1 MHLKFRQSILS
12 LIPSLAV
19 ISFLFASCSSEN
31 YEEIVTVSIKDGVL
45 GDPVDIDV
53 PSDLFRSSSDMSPFK
68 TSSSSIASGKSSDSK
83 TDSSDSSVKPVSSS
97 SIDVP
102 KSSASQ
108 ASSSSQKTET
118 PASALPPAGFY
129 SAFTLTAP
137 TPKNGGVIRC
147 TYDGSE
153 PTSATAQASNK
164 NISSTTAVRCY
175 EFIGNDIVAK
185 ETQTYF
191 INETIS
197 MPVVAISVAPEYF
210 NGYVAAPKCSPDP
223 CYSAKFWEDVEYPVH
238 VEYFANGSRSTQ
250 KDFEI
255 DAGISIMG
263 GWSRN
268 QIKKSVSIA
277 MRKEYQEGRLKY
289 PLFDTHPEKKKFK
302 AFNLRN
308 NGNRF
313 WTDYFGDPMLVSLM
327 EGTEVDYQRSR
338 QVVVFYNGEYFG
350 IHDMRERLNRSFAE
364 TNYGVD
370 SKSINVVKNC
380 SNGDEGYQ
388 NGWCPSGTNGASAN
402 EFAQLVNTI
411 TSGNFEGENNQQYEE
426 VKKKLNISSF
436 AQYMIAEMYIHNG
449 DWPNNNIRFW
459 GSPANGQPFKAMIFD
474 VDHGYGFSPGITG
487 FDTESQNMFQWV
499 LGSATMD
506 NNNGGNQGGN
516 QGGIGGIG
524 GFGGGMGGWGMGS
537 TTTLGNMLKK
547 LLANPDFKRL
557 FINQSCILLNSYLT
571 YEKVQAAVQ
580 NMLATIPSSE
590 QSRDEQRWPRNQSSF
605 TWAPS
610 GSDLLRFAQNRTETT
625 RQELANYFGLSGEVS
640 VTLSASG
647 NGKIYVDEM
656 ALPST
661 TYQGKFLAGNP
672 LKLTAVAVSGGVFTG
687 WSDGSTENP
696 RLVEPSAGMTLTA
709 QFK

>member
-137 TPKNGGVIRC
+137 TPKNGGVFRC

-277 MRKEYQEGRLKY
+277 MRKEYQDGRLKY
-289 PLFDTHPEKKKFK
+289 PLFDTRPEKKKFK

-313 WTDYFGDPMLVSLM
+313 VSDYIEDPMAVSLL
-327 EGTEVDYQRSR
+327 EGTHVDYQRSR
-338 QVVVFYNGEYFG
+338 QVVVFYNGVYYG
-350 IHDMRERLNRSFAE
+350 IHDMREKLNEHFVE
-364 TNYGVD
+364 TNYGID
-370 SKSINVVKNC
+370 SKGVDVIKHTNTDISA
-380 SNGDEGYQ
+380 SGGTSEGYISML
-388 NGWCPSGTNGASAN
+388 NYAVNNDLTIDANYTTLGTMLDIASY
-402 EFAQLVNTI
+402 VD
-411 TSGNFEGENNQQYEE
+411 
-426 VKKKLNISSF
+426 
-436 AQYMIAEMYIHNG
+436 YMAAEIYYHNG
-449 DWPNNNIRFW
+449 DWPNNNLRAW
-459 GSPANGQPFKAMIFD
+459 HSVEQPWKFMAFD
-474 VDHGYGFSPGITG
+474 IDHGFDWTWNVSGFGQSTNIFTWIKNGGTTSGSCYKSSNSLCFHNLYNNIIKNENFRRTFINRAAVLYNSFVNSAKVETAVDKMVSTMPISDITRDMNKFPRAQLWYTNSCNNG
-487 FDTESQNMFQWV
+487 FEYTGSCLKTWSRSRDSKVIQEFQNEFGLESLVKMTI
-499 LGSATMD
+499 SATGLGTVLLD
-506 NNNGGNQGGN
+506 DIALPSQSYTGNFFNGHP
-516 QGGIGGIG
+516 
-524 GFGGGMGGWGMGS
+524 M
-537 TTTLGNMLKK
+537 K
-547 LLANPDFKRL
+547 L
-557 FINQSCILLNSYLT
+557 T
-571 YEKVQAAVQ
+571 
-580 NMLATIPSSE
+580 
-590 QSRDEQRWPRNQSSF
+590 
-605 TWAPS
+605 
-610 GSDLLRFAQNRTETT
+610 
-625 RQELANYFGLSGEVS
+625 
-640 VTLSASG
+640 ASG
-647 NGKIYVDEM
+647 NVGIFVE
-656 ALPST
+656 
-661 TYQGKFLAGNP
+661 
-672 LKLTAVAVSGGVFTG
+672 
-687 WSDGSTENP
+687 WEDGSTQNP
-696 RLVEPSAGMTLTA
+696 RFVYASAGATYTA
-709 QFK
+709 KFK

>member
-1 MHLKFRQSILS
+1 MHSKFRQSILS

-53 PSDLFRSSSDMSPFK
+53 PSDLFRSSSDMSLFK

-137 TPKNGGVIRC
+137 TPKNGGVFRC

-164 NISSTTAVRCY
+164 NISSTTAIRCY

-238 VEYFANGSRSTQ
+238 VEYFANGSRSPQ

-277 MRKEYQEGRLKY
+277 MRKEYQDGRLKY
-289 PLFDTHPEKKKFK
+289 PLFDTRPEKKKFK

-313 WTDYFGDPMLVSLM
+313 VSDYIEDPMAVSLL
-327 EGTEVDYQRSR
+327 EGTHVDYQRSR
-338 QVVVFYNGEYFG
+338 QVVVFYNGVYYG
-350 IHDMRERLNRSFAE
+350 IHDMREKLNEHFVE
-364 TNYGVD
+364 TNYGID
-370 SKSINVVKNC
+370 SKGVDVIKHTNTDISA
-380 SNGDEGYQ
+380 SGGTSEGYISML
-388 NGWCPSGTNGASAN
+388 NYAVNNDLTIDANYITLGTMLDIASY
-402 EFAQLVNTI
+402 VD
-411 TSGNFEGENNQQYEE
+411 
-426 VKKKLNISSF
+426 
-436 AQYMIAEMYIHNG
+436 YMAAEIYYHNG
-449 DWPNNNIRFW
+449 DWPNNNLRAW
-459 GSPANGQPFKAMIFD
+459 HSVEQPWKFMAFD
-474 VDHGYGFSPGITG
+474 IDHGFDWTWNVSGFGQSTNIFTWIKNGGTTSGSCYKSSNSLCFHNLYNNIIKNENFRRTFINRAAVLYNSFVNSAKVETAVDKMVSTMPISDITRDMNKFPRAQLWYTNSCNNG
-487 FDTESQNMFQWV
+487 FEYTGSCLKTWSRSRDSKVIQEFQNEFGLESLVKMTI
-499 LGSATMD
+499 SATGLGTVLLD
-506 NNNGGNQGGN
+506 DIALPSQSYTGNFFNGHP
-516 QGGIGGIG
+516 
-524 GFGGGMGGWGMGS
+524 M
-537 TTTLGNMLKK
+537 K
-547 LLANPDFKRL
+547 L
-557 FINQSCILLNSYLT
+557 T
-571 YEKVQAAVQ
+571 
-580 NMLATIPSSE
+580 
-590 QSRDEQRWPRNQSSF
+590 
-605 TWAPS
+605 
-610 GSDLLRFAQNRTETT
+610 
-625 RQELANYFGLSGEVS
+625 
-640 VTLSASG
+640 ASG
-647 NGKIYVDEM
+647 NGGIFVE
-656 ALPST
+656 
-661 TYQGKFLAGNP
+661 
-672 LKLTAVAVSGGVFTG
+672 
-687 WSDGSTENP
+687 WEDGSTQNP
-696 RLVEPSAGMTLTA
+696 RFVYASAGATYTA
-709 QFK
+709 KFK

>member
-238 VEYFANGSRSTQ
+238 VEYFANGTRSTQ

-289 PLFDTHPEKKKFK
+289 PLFDTRPEKKKFK

-313 WTDYFGDPMLVSLM
+313 VSDYIEDPMAVSLL
-327 EGTEVDYQRSR
+327 EGTHVDYQRSR
-338 QVVVFYNGEYFG
+338 QVVVFYNGVYYG
-350 IHDMRERLNRSFAE
+350 IHDMREKLNEHFVE
-364 TNYGVD
+364 TNYGID
-370 SKSINVVKNC
+370 SKGVDVIKHTNTDISA
-380 SNGDEGYQ
+380 SGGTSEGYISML
-388 NGWCPSGTNGASAN
+388 NYAVNNDLTIDANYITLGTMLDIASY
-402 EFAQLVNTI
+402 VD
-411 TSGNFEGENNQQYEE
+411 
-426 VKKKLNISSF
+426 
-436 AQYMIAEMYIHNG
+436 YMAAEIYYHNG
-449 DWPNNNIRFW
+449 DWPNNNLRAW
-459 GSPANGQPFKAMIFD
+459 HSVEQPWKFMAFD
-474 VDHGYGFSPGITG
+474 IDHGFDWTWNVSGFGQSTNIFTWIKNGGTTSGSCYKSSNSLCFHNLYNNIIKNENFRRTFINRAAVLYNSFVNSAKVETAVDKMVSTMPISDITRDMNKFPRAQLWYTNSCNNG
-487 FDTESQNMFQWV
+487 FEYTGSCLKTWSRSRDSKVIQEFQNEFGLESLV
-499 LGSATMD
+499 KTTISATGLGTVLLD
-506 NNNGGNQGGN
+506 DIALPSQSYTGNFFNGHP
-516 QGGIGGIG
+516 
-524 GFGGGMGGWGMGS
+524 M
-537 TTTLGNMLKK
+537 K
-547 LLANPDFKRL
+547 L
-557 FINQSCILLNSYLT
+557 T
-571 YEKVQAAVQ
+571 
-580 NMLATIPSSE
+580 
-590 QSRDEQRWPRNQSSF
+590 
-605 TWAPS
+605 
-610 GSDLLRFAQNRTETT
+610 
-625 RQELANYFGLSGEVS
+625 
-640 VTLSASG
+640 ASG
-647 NGKIYVDEM
+647 NGGIFVE
-656 ALPST
+656 
-661 TYQGKFLAGNP
+661 
-672 LKLTAVAVSGGVFTG
+672 
-687 WSDGSTENP
+687 WEDGSTQNP
-696 RLVEPSAGMTLTA
+696 RFVYASAGATYTA
-709 QFK
+709 KFK

>member
-137 TPKNGGVIRC
+137 TPKNGGVFRC

-277 MRKEYQEGRLKY
+277 MRKEYQDGRLKY
-289 PLFDTHPEKKKFK
+289 PLFDTRPEKKKFK

-313 WTDYFGDPMLVSLM
+313 VSDYIEDPMAVSLL
-327 EGTEVDYQRSR
+327 EGTHVDYQRSR
-338 QVVVFYNGEYFG
+338 QVVVFYNGVYYG
-350 IHDMRERLNRSFAE
+350 IHDMREKLNEHFVE
-364 TNYGVD
+364 TNYGID
-370 SKSINVVKNC
+370 SKGVDVIKHTNTDISA
-380 SNGDEGYQ
+380 SGGTSEGYISML
-388 NGWCPSGTNGASAN
+388 NYAVNNDLTIDANYITLGTMLDIASY
-402 EFAQLVNTI
+402 VD
-411 TSGNFEGENNQQYEE
+411 
-426 VKKKLNISSF
+426 
-436 AQYMIAEMYIHNG
+436 YMAAEIYYHNG
-449 DWPNNNIRFW
+449 DWPNNNLRAW
-459 GSPANGQPFKAMIFD
+459 HSVEQPWKFMAFD
-474 VDHGYGFSPGITG
+474 IDHGFDWTWNVSGFGQSTNIFTWIKNGGTTSGSCYKSSNSLCFHNLYNNIIKNENFRRTFINRAAVLYNSFVNSAKVETAVDKMVSTMPISDITRDMNKFPRAQLWYTNSCNNG
-487 FDTESQNMFQWV
+487 FEYTGSCLKTWSRSRDSKVIQEFQNEFGLESLVKMTI
-499 LGSATMD
+499 SATGLGTVLLD
-506 NNNGGNQGGN
+506 DIALPSQSYTGNFFNGHP
-516 QGGIGGIG
+516 
-524 GFGGGMGGWGMGS
+524 M
-537 TTTLGNMLKK
+537 K
-547 LLANPDFKRL
+547 L
-557 FINQSCILLNSYLT
+557 T
-571 YEKVQAAVQ
+571 
-580 NMLATIPSSE
+580 
-590 QSRDEQRWPRNQSSF
+590 
-605 TWAPS
+605 
-610 GSDLLRFAQNRTETT
+610 
-625 RQELANYFGLSGEVS
+625 
-640 VTLSASG
+640 ASG
-647 NGKIYVDEM
+647 NGGIFVE
-656 ALPST
+656 
-661 TYQGKFLAGNP
+661 
-672 LKLTAVAVSGGVFTG
+672 
-687 WSDGSTENP
+687 WEDGSTQNP
-696 RLVEPSAGMTLTA
+696 RFVYASAGATYTA
-709 QFK
+709 KFK

>member
-289 PLFDTHPEKKKFK
+289 PLFDTRPEKKKFK

-313 WTDYFGDPMLVSLM
+313 VSDYIEDPMAVSLL
-327 EGTEVDYQRSR
+327 EGTHVDYQRSR
-338 QVVVFYNGEYFG
+338 QVVVFYNGVYYG
-350 IHDMRERLNRSFAE
+350 IHDMREKLNEHFVE
-364 TNYGVD
+364 TNYGID
-370 SKSINVVKNC
+370 SKGVDVIKHTNTDISA
-380 SNGDEGYQ
+380 SGGTSEGYISML
-388 NGWCPSGTNGASAN
+388 NYAVNNDLTIDANYITLGTMLDIASY
-402 EFAQLVNTI
+402 VD
-411 TSGNFEGENNQQYEE
+411 
-426 VKKKLNISSF
+426 
-436 AQYMIAEMYIHNG
+436 YMAAEIYYHNG
-449 DWPNNNIRFW
+449 DWPNNNLRAW
-459 GSPANGQPFKAMIFD
+459 HSVEQPWKFMAFD
-474 VDHGYGFSPGITG
+474 IDHGFDWTWNVSGFGQSTNIFTWIKNGGTTSGSCYKSSNSLCFHNLYNNIIKNENFRRTFINRAAVLYNSFVNSAKVETAVDKMVSTMPISDITRDMNKFPRAQLWYTNSCNNG
-487 FDTESQNMFQWV
+487 FEYTGSCLKTWSRSRDSKVIQEFQNEFGLESLVKMTI
-499 LGSATMD
+499 SATGLGTVLLD
-506 NNNGGNQGGN
+506 DIALPSQSYTGNFFNGHP
-516 QGGIGGIG
+516 
-524 GFGGGMGGWGMGS
+524 M
-537 TTTLGNMLKK
+537 K
-547 LLANPDFKRL
+547 L
-557 FINQSCILLNSYLT
+557 T
-571 YEKVQAAVQ
+571 
-580 NMLATIPSSE
+580 
-590 QSRDEQRWPRNQSSF
+590 
-605 TWAPS
+605 
-610 GSDLLRFAQNRTETT
+610 
-625 RQELANYFGLSGEVS
+625 
-640 VTLSASG
+640 ASG
-647 NGKIYVDEM
+647 NGGIFVE
-656 ALPST
+656 
-661 TYQGKFLAGNP
+661 
-672 LKLTAVAVSGGVFTG
+672 
-687 WSDGSTENP
+687 WEDGSTQNP
-696 RLVEPSAGMTLTA
+696 RFVYASAE
-709 QFK
+709 

>member
-53 PSDLFRSSSDMSPFK
+53 PSDLFRSSSDMSLFK

-137 TPKNGGVIRC
+137 TPKNGGVFRC

-277 MRKEYQEGRLKY
+277 MRKEYQDGRLKY
-289 PLFDTHPEKKKFK
+289 PLFDTRPEKKKFK

-313 WTDYFGDPMLVSLM
+313 VSDYIEDPMAVSLL
-327 EGTEVDYQRSR
+327 EGTHVDYQRSR
-338 QVVVFYNGEYFG
+338 QVVVFYNGVYYG
-350 IHDMRERLNRSFAE
+350 IHDMREKLNEHFVE
-364 TNYGVD
+364 TNYGID
-370 SKSINVVKNC
+370 SKGVDVIKHTNTDISA
-380 SNGDEGYQ
+380 SGGTSEGYISML
-388 NGWCPSGTNGASAN
+388 NYAVNNDLTIDANYITLGTMLDIASY
-402 EFAQLVNTI
+402 VD
-411 TSGNFEGENNQQYEE
+411 
-426 VKKKLNISSF
+426 
-436 AQYMIAEMYIHNG
+436 YMAAEIYYHNG
-449 DWPNNNIRFW
+449 DWPNNNLRAW
-459 GSPANGQPFKAMIFD
+459 HSVEQPWKFMAFD
-474 VDHGYGFSPGITG
+474 IDHGFDWTWNVSGFGQSTNIFTWIKNGGTTSGSCYKSSNSLCFHNLYNNIIKNENFRRTFINRAAVLYNSFVNSAKVETAVDKMVSTMPISDITRDMNKFPRAQLWYTNSCNNG
-487 FDTESQNMFQWV
+487 FEYTGSCLKTWSRSRDSKVIQEFQNEFGLESLVKMTI
-499 LGSATMD
+499 SATGLGTVLLD
-506 NNNGGNQGGN
+506 DIALPSQSYTGNFFNGHP
-516 QGGIGGIG
+516 
-524 GFGGGMGGWGMGS
+524 M
-537 TTTLGNMLKK
+537 K
-547 LLANPDFKRL
+547 L
-557 FINQSCILLNSYLT
+557 T
-571 YEKVQAAVQ
+571 
-580 NMLATIPSSE
+580 
-590 QSRDEQRWPRNQSSF
+590 
-605 TWAPS
+605 
-610 GSDLLRFAQNRTETT
+610 
-625 RQELANYFGLSGEVS
+625 
-640 VTLSASG
+640 ASG
-647 NGKIYVDEM
+647 NGGIFVE
-656 ALPST
+656 
-661 TYQGKFLAGNP
+661 
-672 LKLTAVAVSGGVFTG
+672 
-687 WSDGSTENP
+687 WEDGSTQNP
-696 RLVEPSAGMTLTA
+696 RFVYASAGATYTA
-709 QFK
+709 KFK

>member
-289 PLFDTHPEKKKFK
+289 PLFDTRPEKKKFK

-313 WTDYFGDPMLVSLM
+313 VSDYIEDPMAVSLL
-327 EGTEVDYQRSR
+327 EGTHVDYQRSR
-338 QVVVFYNGEYFG
+338 QVVVFYNGVYYG
-350 IHDMRERLNRSFAE
+350 IHDMREKLNEHFVE
-364 TNYGVD
+364 TNYGID
-370 SKSINVVKNC
+370 SKGVDVIKHTNTDISA
-380 SNGDEGYQ
+380 SGGTSEGYISML
-388 NGWCPSGTNGASAN
+388 NYAVNNDLTIDANYITLGTMLDIASY
-402 EFAQLVNTI
+402 VD
-411 TSGNFEGENNQQYEE
+411 
-426 VKKKLNISSF
+426 
-436 AQYMIAEMYIHNG
+436 YMAAEIYYHNG
-449 DWPNNNIRFW
+449 DWPNNNLRAW
-459 GSPANGQPFKAMIFD
+459 HSVEQPWKFMAFD
-474 VDHGYGFSPGITG
+474 IDHGFDWTWNVSGFGQSTNIFTWIKNGGTTSGSCYKSSNSLCFHNLYNNIIKNENFRRTFINRAAVLYNSFVNSAKVETAVDKMVSTMPISDITRDMNKFPRAQLWYTNSCNNG
-487 FDTESQNMFQWV
+487 FEYTGSCLKTWSRSRDSKVIQEFQNEFGLESLVKMTI
-499 LGSATMD
+499 SATGLGTVLLD
-506 NNNGGNQGGN
+506 DIALPSQSYTGNFFNGHP
-516 QGGIGGIG
+516 
-524 GFGGGMGGWGMGS
+524 M
-537 TTTLGNMLKK
+537 K
-547 LLANPDFKRL
+547 L
-557 FINQSCILLNSYLT
+557 T
-571 YEKVQAAVQ
+571 
-580 NMLATIPSSE
+580 
-590 QSRDEQRWPRNQSSF
+590 
-605 TWAPS
+605 
-610 GSDLLRFAQNRTETT
+610 
-625 RQELANYFGLSGEVS
+625 
-640 VTLSASG
+640 ASG
-647 NGKIYVDEM
+647 NGGIFVE
-656 ALPST
+656 
-661 TYQGKFLAGNP
+661 
-672 LKLTAVAVSGGVFTG
+672 
-687 WSDGSTENP
+687 WEDGSTQNP
-696 RLVEPSAGMTLTA
+696 RFVYASAGATYTA
-709 QFK
+709 KFK

>member
-53 PSDLFRSSSDMSPFK
+53 PSDLFRSSSDMSLFK

-277 MRKEYQEGRLKY
+277 MRKEYQDGRLKY
-289 PLFDTHPEKKKFK
+289 PLFDTRPEKKKFK

-313 WTDYFGDPMLVSLM
+313 VSDYIEDPMAVSLL
-327 EGTEVDYQRSR
+327 EGTHVDYQRSR
-338 QVVVFYNGEYFG
+338 QVVVFYNGVYYG
-350 IHDMRERLNRSFAE
+350 IHDMREKLNEHFVE
-364 TNYGVD
+364 TNYGID
-370 SKSINVVKNC
+370 SKGVDVIKHTNTDISA
-380 SNGDEGYQ
+380 SGGTSEGYISML
-388 NGWCPSGTNGASAN
+388 NYAVNNDLTIDANYITLGTMLDIASY
-402 EFAQLVNTI
+402 VD
-411 TSGNFEGENNQQYEE
+411 
-426 VKKKLNISSF
+426 
-436 AQYMIAEMYIHNG
+436 YMAAEIYYHNG
-449 DWPNNNIRFW
+449 DWPNNNLRAW
-459 GSPANGQPFKAMIFD
+459 HSVEQPWKFMAFD
-474 VDHGYGFSPGITG
+474 IDHGFDWTWNVSGFGQSTNIFTWIKNGGTTSGSCYKSSNSLCFHNLYNNIIKNENFRRTFINRAAVLYNSFVNSAKVETAVDKMVSTMPISDITRDMNKFPRAQLWYTNSCNNG
-487 FDTESQNMFQWV
+487 FEYTGSCLKTWSRSRDSKVIQEFQNEFGLESLVKMTI
-499 LGSATMD
+499 SATGLGTVLLD
-506 NNNGGNQGGN
+506 DIALPSQSYTGNFFNGHP
-516 QGGIGGIG
+516 
-524 GFGGGMGGWGMGS
+524 M
-537 TTTLGNMLKK
+537 K
-547 LLANPDFKRL
+547 L
-557 FINQSCILLNSYLT
+557 T
-571 YEKVQAAVQ
+571 
-580 NMLATIPSSE
+580 
-590 QSRDEQRWPRNQSSF
+590 
-605 TWAPS
+605 
-610 GSDLLRFAQNRTETT
+610 
-625 RQELANYFGLSGEVS
+625 
-640 VTLSASG
+640 ASG
-647 NGKIYVDEM
+647 NGGIFVE
-656 ALPST
+656 
-661 TYQGKFLAGNP
+661 
-672 LKLTAVAVSGGVFTG
+672 
-687 WSDGSTENP
+687 WEDGSTQNP
-696 RLVEPSAGMTLTA
+696 RFVYASAGATYTA
-709 QFK
+709 KFK

>member
-137 TPKNGGVIRC
+137 TPKNGGVFRC

-277 MRKEYQEGRLKY
+277 MRKEYQDGRLKY
-289 PLFDTHPEKKKFK
+289 PLFDTRPEKKKFK

-313 WTDYFGDPMLVSLM
+313 VSDYIEDPMAVSLL
-327 EGTEVDYQRSR
+327 EGTHVDYQRSR
-338 QVVVFYNGEYFG
+338 QVVVFYNGVYYG
-350 IHDMRERLNRSFAE
+350 IHDMREKLNEHFVE
-364 TNYGVD
+364 TNYGID
-370 SKSINVVKNC
+370 SKGVDVIKHTNTDISA
-380 SNGDEGYQ
+380 SGGTSEGYISML
-388 NGWCPSGTNGASAN
+388 NYAVNNDLTIDANYITLGTMLDIASY
-402 EFAQLVNTI
+402 VD
-411 TSGNFEGENNQQYEE
+411 
-426 VKKKLNISSF
+426 
-436 AQYMIAEMYIHNG
+436 YMAAEIYYHNG
-449 DWPNNNIRFW
+449 DWPNNNLRAW
-459 GSPANGQPFKAMIFD
+459 HSVEQPWKFMAFD
-474 VDHGYGFSPGITG
+474 IDHGFDWTWNVSGFGQSTNIFTWIKNGGTTSGSCYKSSNSLCFHNLYNNIIKNENFRRTFINRAAVLYNSFVNSAKVETAVDKMVSTMPISDITRDMNKFPRAQLWYTNSCNNG
-487 FDTESQNMFQWV
+487 FEYTGSCLKTWSRSRDSKVIQEFQNEFGLESLVKMTI
-499 LGSATMD
+499 SATGLGTVLLD
-506 NNNGGNQGGN
+506 DIALPSQSYTGNFFNGHP
-516 QGGIGGIG
+516 
-524 GFGGGMGGWGMGS
+524 M
-537 TTTLGNMLKK
+537 K
-547 LLANPDFKRL
+547 L
-557 FINQSCILLNSYLT
+557 T
-571 YEKVQAAVQ
+571 
-580 NMLATIPSSE
+580 
-590 QSRDEQRWPRNQSSF
+590 
-605 TWAPS
+605 
-610 GSDLLRFAQNRTETT
+610 
-625 RQELANYFGLSGEVS
+625 
-640 VTLSASG
+640 ASG
-647 NGKIYVDEM
+647 NGGIFVE
-656 ALPST
+656 
-661 TYQGKFLAGNP
+661 
-672 LKLTAVAVSGGVFTG
+672 
-687 WSDGSTENP
+687 WEDGSAQNP
-696 RLVEPSAGMTLTA
+696 RFVYASAGATYTA
-709 QFK
+709 KFK

>member
-313 WTDYFGDPMLVSLM
+313 VSDYIEDPMAVSLL
-327 EGTEVDYQRSR
+327 EGTHVDYQRSR
-338 QVVVFYNGEYFG
+338 QVVVFYNGVYYG
-350 IHDMRERLNRSFAE
+350 IHDMREKLNEHFVE
-364 TNYGVD
+364 TNYGID
-370 SKSINVVKNC
+370 SKGVDVIKHTNTDISA
-380 SNGDEGYQ
+380 SGGTSEGYISML
-388 NGWCPSGTNGASAN
+388 NYAVNNDLTIDANYITLGTMLDIASY
-402 EFAQLVNTI
+402 VD
-411 TSGNFEGENNQQYEE
+411 
-426 VKKKLNISSF
+426 
-436 AQYMIAEMYIHNG
+436 YMAAEIYYHNG
-449 DWPNNNIRFW
+449 DWPNNNLRAW
-459 GSPANGQPFKAMIFD
+459 HSVEQPWKFMAFD
-474 VDHGYGFSPGITG
+474 IDHGFDWTWNVSGFGQSTNIFTWIKNGGTTSGSCYKSSNSLCFHNLYNNIIKNENFRRTFINRAAVLYNSFVNSAKVETAVDKMVSTMPISDITRDMNKFPRAQLWYTNSCNNG
-487 FDTESQNMFQWV
+487 FEYTGSCLKTWSRSRDSKVIQEFQNEFGLESLVKMTI
-499 LGSATMD
+499 SATGLGTVLLD
-506 NNNGGNQGGN
+506 DIALPSQSYTGNFFNGHP
-516 QGGIGGIG
+516 
-524 GFGGGMGGWGMGS
+524 M
-537 TTTLGNMLKK
+537 K
-547 LLANPDFKRL
+547 L
-557 FINQSCILLNSYLT
+557 T
-571 YEKVQAAVQ
+571 
-580 NMLATIPSSE
+580 
-590 QSRDEQRWPRNQSSF
+590 
-605 TWAPS
+605 
-610 GSDLLRFAQNRTETT
+610 
-625 RQELANYFGLSGEVS
+625 
-640 VTLSASG
+640 ASG
-647 NGKIYVDEM
+647 NGGIFVE
-656 ALPST
+656 
-661 TYQGKFLAGNP
+661 
-672 LKLTAVAVSGGVFTG
+672 
-687 WSDGSTENP
+687 WEDGSTQNP
-696 RLVEPSAGMTLTA
+696 RFVYASAGATYTA
-709 QFK
+709 KFK

>member
-277 MRKEYQEGRLKY
+277 MRKEYQDGRLKY
-289 PLFDTHPEKKKFK
+289 PLFDTRPEKKKFK

-313 WTDYFGDPMLVSLM
+313 VSDYIEDPMAVSLL
-327 EGTEVDYQRSR
+327 EGTHVDYQRSR
-338 QVVVFYNGEYFG
+338 QVVVFYNGVYYG
-350 IHDMRERLNRSFAE
+350 IHDMREKLNEHFVE
-364 TNYGVD
+364 TNYGID
-370 SKSINVVKNC
+370 SKGVDVIKHTNTDISA
-380 SNGDEGYQ
+380 SGGTSEGYISML
-388 NGWCPSGTNGASAN
+388 NYAVNNDLTIDANYITLGTMLDIASY
-402 EFAQLVNTI
+402 VD
-411 TSGNFEGENNQQYEE
+411 
-426 VKKKLNISSF
+426 
-436 AQYMIAEMYIHNG
+436 YMAAEIYYHNG
-449 DWPNNNIRFW
+449 DWPNNNLRAW
-459 GSPANGQPFKAMIFD
+459 HSVEQPWKFMAFD
-474 VDHGYGFSPGITG
+474 IDHGFDWTWNVSGFGQSTNIFTWIKNGGTTSGSCYKSSNSLCFHNLYNNIIKNENFRRTFINRAAVLYNSFVNSAKVETAVDKMVSTMPISDITRDMNKFPRAQLWYTNSCNNG
-487 FDTESQNMFQWV
+487 FEYTGSCLKTWSRSRDSKVIQEFQNEFGLESLV
-499 LGSATMD
+499 KTTISATGLGTVLLD
-506 NNNGGNQGGN
+506 DIALPSQSYTGNFFNGHP
-516 QGGIGGIG
+516 
-524 GFGGGMGGWGMGS
+524 M
-537 TTTLGNMLKK
+537 K
-547 LLANPDFKRL
+547 L
-557 FINQSCILLNSYLT
+557 T
-571 YEKVQAAVQ
+571 
-580 NMLATIPSSE
+580 
-590 QSRDEQRWPRNQSSF
+590 
-605 TWAPS
+605 
-610 GSDLLRFAQNRTETT
+610 
-625 RQELANYFGLSGEVS
+625 
-640 VTLSASG
+640 ASG
-647 NGKIYVDEM
+647 NGGIFVE
-656 ALPST
+656 
-661 TYQGKFLAGNP
+661 
-672 LKLTAVAVSGGVFTG
+672 
-687 WSDGSTENP
+687 WEDGSAQNP
-696 RLVEPSAGMTLTA
+696 RFVYASAGATYTA
-709 QFK
+709 KFK

>member
-83 TDSSDSSVKPVSSS
+83 TDSSDSSVNPVSSS

-175 EFIGNDIVAK
+175 EFIGNGIVAK

-277 MRKEYQEGRLKY
+277 MRKEYQDGRLKY
-289 PLFDTHPEKKKFK
+289 PLFDTRPEKKKFK

-313 WTDYFGDPMLVSLM
+313 VSDYIEDPMAVSLL
-327 EGTEVDYQRSR
+327 EGTHVDYQRSR
-338 QVVVFYNGEYFG
+338 QVVVFYNGVYYG
-350 IHDMRERLNRSFAE
+350 IHDMREKLNEHFVE
-364 TNYGVD
+364 TNYGID
-370 SKSINVVKNC
+370 SKGVDVIKHTNTDISA
-380 SNGDEGYQ
+380 SGGTSEGYISML
-388 NGWCPSGTNGASAN
+388 NYAVNNDLTIDANYITLGTMLDIASY
-402 EFAQLVNTI
+402 VD
-411 TSGNFEGENNQQYEE
+411 
-426 VKKKLNISSF
+426 
-436 AQYMIAEMYIHNG
+436 YMAAEIYYHNG
-449 DWPNNNIRFW
+449 DWPNNNLRAW
-459 GSPANGQPFKAMIFD
+459 HSVEQPWKFMAFD
-474 VDHGYGFSPGITG
+474 IDHGFDWTWNVSGFGQSTNIFTWIKNGGTTSGSCYKSSNSLCFHNLYNNIIKNENFRRTFINRAAVLYNSFVNSAKVETAVDKMVSTMPISDITRDMNKFPRAQLWYTNSCNNG
-487 FDTESQNMFQWV
+487 FEYTGSCLKTWSRSRDSKVIQEFQNEFGLESLVKMTI
-499 LGSATMD
+499 SATGLGTVLLD
-506 NNNGGNQGGN
+506 DIALPSQSYTGNFFNGHP
-516 QGGIGGIG
+516 
-524 GFGGGMGGWGMGS
+524 M
-537 TTTLGNMLKK
+537 K
-547 LLANPDFKRL
+547 L
-557 FINQSCILLNSYLT
+557 T
-571 YEKVQAAVQ
+571 
-580 NMLATIPSSE
+580 
-590 QSRDEQRWPRNQSSF
+590 
-605 TWAPS
+605 
-610 GSDLLRFAQNRTETT
+610 
-625 RQELANYFGLSGEVS
+625 
-640 VTLSASG
+640 ASG
-647 NGKIYVDEM
+647 NGGIFVE
-656 ALPST
+656 
-661 TYQGKFLAGNP
+661 
-672 LKLTAVAVSGGVFTG
+672 
-687 WSDGSTENP
+687 WEDGSAQNP
-696 RLVEPSAGMTLTA
+696 RFVYASAGATYTA
-709 QFK
+709 KFK